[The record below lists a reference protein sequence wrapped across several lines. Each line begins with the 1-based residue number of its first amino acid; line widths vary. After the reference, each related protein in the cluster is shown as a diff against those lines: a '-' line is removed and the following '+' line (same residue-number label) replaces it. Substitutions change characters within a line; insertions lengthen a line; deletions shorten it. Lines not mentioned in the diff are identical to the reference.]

1 MALFGD
7 DFGSSGSGLEWLKKF
22 SDSANFP
29 ATVLIIAKSDA
40 QLTSKALKLGVHDV
54 LIKRDLSAEGL
65 CESVNAAAASE
76 RSSAPMAEGDRA
88 GTSDAEIVAKVCQEG
103 SDGESYKFKR
113 LIGQFEYFS
122 LFCNR

>member
-22 SDSANFP
+22 SDNANFP

-65 CESVNAAAASE
+65 CESVNAAASE
-76 RSSAPMAEGDRA
+76 RSSAPTVRF
-88 GTSDAEIVAKVCQEG
+88 I
-103 SDGESYKFKR
+103 
-113 LIGQFEYFS
+113 S
-122 LFCNR
+122 LNG